1 MISQLVHQNQ
11 PFDIWVT
18 CKDQIMDGFK
28 MFTRLVFTNCVETR
42 LDDCE
47 RNAMELQWRNEL
59 TVILGNIFIKNFWKT
74 ENVSDAM

>member
-18 CKDQIMDGFK
+18 FKNQIMDGFK
-28 MFTRLVFTNCVETR
+28 MFMELAFTNYVETR

-47 RNAMELQWRNEL
+47 RNAMEL
-59 TVILGNIFIKNFWKT
+59 
-74 ENVSDAM
+74 